1 MKFSDTLKY
10 RSAWMGFAM
19 LWVVFYHS
27 SFFVD
32 GMTFFK
38 NTGYGGVDIFLFA
51 SGIGCYYS
59 LCKDDDVLRFANRRV
74 SRIFPTYW
82 CFLPFWFVYA
92 FKAFDMSVEDVIGNI
107 LGIQN
112 FTTKGNFFNW
122 YISAILLL
130 YILAP
135 YMKKLV
141 DRFDSLFAQGI
152 MVAVLVLLSVPFFKS
167 NTLIITMT
175 RLPIFYIGMI
185 FAKRCTQKVS
195 LDLTKLSAFI
205 MVAVIGFFV
214 LYTVFNDPTLKPL
227 RWKYGLYWYPFIL
240 IAPGLC
246 VALSAVMSLLEKSSM
261 TKWIVAVLSFVGKYS
276 FEIYLVHLLIYD
288 SVTYMVNNHL
298 IQRTDTVNVVST
310 LLIPVGCFVLV
321 MITKLFTQVIPKMFK
336 SLKGSE

>member
-1 MKFSDTLKY
+1 MKLSDTLKY

-27 SFFVD
+27 SHFID
-32 GMTFFK
+32 GMRFFK

-59 LCKDDDVLRFANRRV
+59 LCKDDDVLRFAKRRV
-74 SRIFPTYW
+74 TRIFPTYW

-92 FKAFDMSVEDVIGNI
+92 FKAFDMSYADVIGNI
-107 LGIQN
+107 FGIQN
-112 FTTKGNFFNW
+112 FTIKGHFFNW

-141 DRFDSLFAQGI
+141 DRFDSLLAQVAMI
-152 MVAVLVLLSVPFFKS
+152 AVLVLLSVPFFNS

-185 FAKRCTQKVS
+185 FAKRCTGKVS
-195 LDLTKLSAFI
+195 LSLTKIIAYIL
-205 MVAVIGFFV
+205 VAAIGFFV
-214 LYTVFNDPTLKPL
+214 LYMAFNDQQLRPL

-246 VALSAVMSLLEKSSM
+246 VALSCVMTFLEKSLF
-261 TKWIVAVLSFVGKYS
+261 TTWIVQVFSFVGKYS